1 MEKNEI
7 TKVLEGLK
15 NLQDGGTVKDSEQK
29 RALKEAVGHYEKLQ
43 KETEADRVRVVL
55 QIVVTQ
61 EDIDDIMV
69 SALEG
74 GINYWCDK
82 ALDNRI
88 RYLCI
93 HHSTVNMQF
102 MVDYLKNIPMLRLF
116 CIHFDALQQLL
127 FCQKLVPVLF
137 HIMQDKS
144 AALADLLT
152 CILSE
157 TVAVNLRLV
166 APVVDAALQR
176 RYHDVVNILLGN

>member
-82 ALDNRI
+82 AKVDG
-88 RYLCI
+88 
-93 HHSTVNMQF
+93 HSLGEYAT
-102 MVDYLKNIPMLRLF
+102 
-116 CIHFDALQQLL
+116 
-127 FCQKLVPVLF
+127 
-137 HIMQDKS
+137 DKIGRAS
-144 AALADLLT
+144 
-152 CILSE
+152 CRE
-157 TVAVNLRLV
+157 RV
-166 APVVDAALQR
+166 
-176 RYHDVVNILLGN
+176 

>member
-82 ALDNRI
+82 AKVDG
-88 RYLCI
+88 
-93 HHSTVNMQF
+93 HSLGEYASEQISQGGTLILHDMEEDRNELLTKEKLLQGIKMYAEQPKHGDIF
-102 MVDYLKNIPMLRLF
+102 EEIDHELHIDCGMVDAEVA
-116 CIHFDALQQLL
+116 DAIIQYAI
-127 FCQKLVPVLF
+127 F
-137 HIMQDKS
+137 
-144 AALADLLT
+144 
-152 CILSE
+152 SE
-157 TVAVNLRLV
+157 IF
-166 APVVDAALQR
+166 
-176 RYHDVVNILLGN
+176 YG

>member
-69 SALEG
+69 SAQIG
-74 GINYWCDK
+74 R
-82 ALDNRI
+82 A
-88 RYLCI
+88 
-93 HHSTVNMQF
+93 HV
-102 MVDYLKNIPMLRLF
+102 
-116 CIHFDALQQLL
+116 
-127 FCQKLVPVLF
+127 
-137 HIMQDKS
+137 
-144 AALADLLT
+144 
-152 CILSE
+152 
-157 TVAVNLRLV
+157 
-166 APVVDAALQR
+166 
-176 RYHDVVNILLGN
+176 